1 MMMLFEREERRKLS
15 CPITIFSFSS
25 NRYMGNTSSTSS
37 NSNSKNNKSI
47 SVEELSHI
55 HSEFNVKQLS
65 VIHSQFISRFP
76 STSTS
81 NGSTSNGSIMK
92 REDLHFIFKRYFPFA
107 DDYSFVDYLFS
118 VLDRNGDS
126 VVDFE
131 EFLFFYELLVL
142 NGSRGRREELK
153 KYLFDGRDLNGI
165 MTSYKKLTVGF
176 TQTHSSSN
184 DNEDY
189 DEDPLLI
196 QEFLL
201 DSINSTFPQ
210 SSSSLHNLNNSI

>member
-1 MMMLFEREERRKLS
+1 MVEKGERPEYLCKPPDDETEEATEEE
-15 CPITIFSFSS
+15 PIQDVKKSTIKGR
-25 NRYMGNTSSTSS
+25 NPKDKKDKQEDMGNTSS
-37 NSNSKNNKSI
+37 NNNNNNNNNKSL

-55 HSEFNVKQLS
+55 QSEVNVKQLS

-76 STSTS
+76 T
-81 NGSTSNGSIMK
+81 GSMR
-92 REDLHFIFKRYFPFA
+92 REDLHFIFRRYFPFA

-131 EFLFFYELLVL
+131 EFLFFYEILQ
-142 NGSRGRREELK
+142 GSSGKREELK
-153 KYLFDGRDLNGI
+153 KCLFDGRDLNGI
-165 MTSYKKLTVGF
+165 VTSYKKLTVGF
-176 TQTHSSSN
+176 IQTHN
-184 DNEDY
+184 DSTND
-189 DEDPLLI
+189 DPLLI

-210 SSSSLHNLNNSI
+210 SSLN